1 MNNEQLSSLI
11 RSLVQMV
18 CAGWVA
24 KGVITEGNVETLAGA
39 AQIILPALIALGTT
53 WYGSI
58 FKKTNRNLVAAARK
72 VQEKS
77 DESLRTVR

>member
-18 CAGWVA
+18 CAGWIA
-24 KGVITEGNVETLAGA
+24 KGVITESNVDTLVGA
-39 AQIILPALIALGTT
+39 AQIILPGIIALGTT

-58 FKKTNRNLVAAARK
+58 VKRSNRNLVAAAKK
-72 VQEKS
+72 VQEKN
-77 DESLRTVR
+77 DVTLRTVR